1 MAVDMFLKLATVD
14 GESTDSSH
22 KGEIDLLSWSFAAN
36 QTGTSN
42 TGGGAGAGRVSI
54 QDLTLTKKVDK
65 SSPTLFA
72 LCCSG
77 AHLDTGEL
85 TVRKAGGESLEYLVV
100 KMEKVLISGFQ
111 TTGSDGQDQLVE
123 QVTLNFKRVGVIY
136 TPQQDDGTGGATIS
150 GGWDIG
156 GNLAWEP

>member
-1 MAVDMFLKLATVD
+1 MAIDMFLKLATVD
-14 GESTDSSH
+14 GESTDSVHS
-22 KGEIDLLSWSFAAN
+22 GEIDLLSWSFAAH

-42 TGGGAGAGRVSI
+42 TGGGAGAGRVAI

-77 AHLDTGEL
+77 AHLDDGTL
-85 TVRKAGGESLEYLVV
+85 TVRKAGGEALEYLII
-100 KMEKVLISGFQ
+100 KMEHILITGCQ

-123 QVTLNFKRVGVIY
+123 QVSLNFKRVGLKY
-136 TPQQDDGTGGATIS
+136 TPQKDDGTGGPEVA